1 MGGALVRQAAAAAL
15 GATVSKLKR
24 TLYPMSIKPGAHEQ
38 S

>member
-15 GATVSKLKR
+15 GDCGKLKR